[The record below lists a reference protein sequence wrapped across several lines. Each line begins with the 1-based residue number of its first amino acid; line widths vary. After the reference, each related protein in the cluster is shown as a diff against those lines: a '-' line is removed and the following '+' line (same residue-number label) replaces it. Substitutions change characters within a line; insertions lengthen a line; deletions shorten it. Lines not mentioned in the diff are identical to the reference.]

1 MRRWFPVVAVLAA
14 LLPAMGSSATV
25 VPGGSFIDDDGNL
38 HEAAIEAIRAAGVT
52 QGCSPVGDLYCPG
65 APVSRAEMAVFLV
78 RALGVTSALPPYQG
92 RFPDVAAG
100 QWYTAFVE
108 KLAELGITVG
118 YPDGTFRPAAPV
130 SRQEMAVFLVR
141 ALDEEANLPA
151 YQGTFADVAP
161 GPLSGYVERLAQLGI
176 TSGCATSPLRFCP
189 FDQVLRDQ
197 MASFLA
203 RAFGLVVEAVPA
215 RPSVQGL
222 ALRLQRVAS
231 GLDRPVLVTAPAG
244 DPRLFVVEQ
253 TGRIRIVAGGGVV
266 ATPFLDLTA
275 EVKSGGEQGLLGLA
289 FHPSY
294 PTDPRFYVHYT
305 DTAGDTR
312 VVEYRV
318 SADPDRADTASA
330 RRLLFADQPA
340 SNHNGGMIAFGP
352 DGRLYVGLGDGGG
365 ANDQYGNAQNP
376 ASLLGKLVR
385 IDLAGSTPEVFA
397 SGLRNPWRFAFDG
410 PRLYIGDVGQGAW
423 EEIDVVSV
431 YDAGAN
437 LGWPVMEGLHCRT
450 SGCAPSAFTLPVLE
464 YGHGEGCSVTGGV
477 VYRGAAI
484 PELAGHY
491 LYGDFCSG
499 WVRSFRYTGGVTDA
513 RQWDALA
520 TPRLSSFGVDGLG
533 EAYTVS
539 LDGAVYRIVKG

>member
-1 MRRWFPVVAVLAA
+1 MRRLVQVAAAA
-14 LLPAMGSSATV
+14 LFLSTALPGGAAV
-25 VPGGSFIDDDGNL
+25 APGGSFVDDDGNV
-38 HEAAIEAIRAAGVT
+38 HEGAIEAIRAAGVT

-78 RALGVTSALPPYQG
+78 RALGVASALPTYQG
-92 RFPDVAAG
+92 RFPDVPAG
-100 QWYTAFVE
+100 QWYTASVE

-141 ALDEEANLPA
+141 ALDEESNLPPF
-151 YQGTFADVAP
+151 QGTFADVAA

-189 FDQVLRDQ
+189 SDQVLRDQ

-203 RAFGLVVEAVPA
+203 RAFDLAVEAVPA
-215 RPSVQGL
+215 RPSVQEL
-222 ALRLQRVAS
+222 SLRLQPVVS

-244 DPRLFVVEQ
+244 DSRLFVVEQ
-253 TGRIRIVAGGGVV
+253 SGRIRIVKAGALV

-275 EVKSGGEQGLLGLA
+275 LVKSGGEQGLLGLA

-294 PTDPRFYVHYT
+294 PADPRFYVHYT

-318 SADPDRADTASA
+318 SADPDRADAASA
-330 RRLLFADQPA
+330 RQVLFADQPA

-352 DGRLYVGLGDGGG
+352 DGRLYAALGDGGG
-365 ANDQYGNAQNP
+365 SNDQYGNAQNP
-376 ASLLGKLVR
+376 GSLLGKMVR
-385 IDLAGSTPEVFA
+385 IDLAGPTAEVFA
-397 SGLRNPWRFAFDG
+397 AGLRNPWRFAFDG
-410 PRLYIGDVGQGAW
+410 LRLYIGDVGQGAW

-484 PELAGHY
+484 PELQGHY

-499 WVRSFRYTGGVTDA
+499 WVRSFRYTGGVADA

-520 TPRLSSFGVDGLG
+520 TSRLSSFGVDGSG

-539 LDGAVYRIVKG
+539 LDGAVFRIVKG